1 MVTKPPSIMAE
12 QRRGSIQAGGGR
24 GGRNFPE
31 MKNKEL
37 KQRAVEFYA
46 KHKVTDALEK
56 LLNQLFIAAPSDVYG
71 YMVRARIYI
80 IYVCQILFPE
90 QYVSLLLDF
99 RDLIPARL

>member
-1 MVTKPPSIMAE
+1 MAE
-12 QRRGSIQAGGGR
+12 QRQGSIQAGRGR
-24 GGRNFPE
+24 GGRKFPE

-71 YMVRARIYI
+71 YMVRARVYHNQGWEVTQTARGLSNI
-80 IYVCQILFPE
+80 
-90 QYVSLLLDF
+90 
-99 RDLIPARL
+99 LIPR